1 MQHAV
6 IFCHPR
12 ANSFTA
18 SVADTYARAA
28 LALGQ
33 KVVKRDLYG
42 MGFDPCLKA
51 GEMPSS
57 SDFRPASDVAEEREI
72 LADCDVFALVYP
84 LWLNAPPAMLKGY
97 LERVFGFGFAY
108 GEDGHSYVP
117 RLKGRSLISFSSSG
131 APTAWIQ
138 QSGGMAAIHT
148 LFDRYFAELCGMTAL
163 GHIHFG
169 GVTPGASE
177 FFIRGQL
184 EQVVHTVKSTFEEK
198 TCH

>member
-18 SVADTYARAA
+18 SVADAYVRAVT
-28 LALGQ
+28 ALGQ
-33 KVVKRDLYG
+33 KAVKRDLYG

-51 GEMPSS
+51 DEMP
-57 SDFRPASDVAEEREI
+57 FAANFQPGGDVAEERGI
-72 LADCDVFALVYP
+72 LAGCEVFAFIYP
-84 LWLNAPPAMLKGY
+84 LWLNAPPAILKGY

-117 RLKGRSLISFSSSG
+117 RLQGRSLISFSSSG
-131 APTAWIQ
+131 APTAWLQ
-138 QSGGMAAIHT
+138 QSGGMTAIQT

-163 GHIHFG
+163 GHVHFG
-169 GVTPGASE
+169 GVTPGASDA
-177 FFIRGQL
+177 FIRGQL
-184 EQVVHTVKSTFEEK
+184 DQVARTVKTTFGK
-198 TCH
+198 KP

>member
-18 SVADTYARAA
+18 SVADAYARAA
-28 LALGQ
+28 AALGQ

-51 GEMPSS
+51 GEMPLST
-57 SDFRPASDVAEEREI
+57 DFTPGGDVIKERAI

-108 GEDGHSYVP
+108 GQNGHSYVP

-131 APTAWIQ
+131 APKAWVEQ
-138 QSGGMAAIHT
+138 GGGMTAIHT

-163 GHIHFG
+163 DHVHFG

-177 FFIRGQL
+177 FFIQKQL
-184 EQVVHTVKSTFEEK
+184 DQVVQTVNTEFGKRS
-198 TCH
+198 